1 MRFLVRLLFLILV
14 MAAYSPPLRS
24 QERRLDPQDE
34 AAKDAS
40 WASFKKRLLGATQ
53 KRDRKFVLS
62 ILDRGVRS
70 GMEGGRGVAEFR
82 KQWELDSD
90 SSPLWQELAAVLVLP
105 GAYHRP
111 EQGPLELC
119 VPYVSVRWPQD
130 IDAFKGGAIIARDVL
145 AKSSPSSASNT
156 VATLSYDIVDVADW
170 EVNDR
175 DAGSR
180 QKWVRIWLKS
190 GIGYVP
196 EEQIRSPIEHT
207 ACFVKGENGWRLVG
221 FGPGGGK

>member
-1 MRFLVRLLFLILV
+1 MILIV
-14 MAAYSPPLRS
+14 AAYSPPLRA

-40 WASFKKRLLGATQ
+40 WASFKKRLLGAAQ

-70 GMEGGRGVAEFR
+70 GMEGGRGVEEFR

-105 GAYHRP
+105 SAYHRP
-111 EQGPLELC
+111 ERGPLELC

-130 IDAFKGGAIIARDVL
+130 IDAFKGGAIIAREVL
-145 AKSSPSSASNT
+145 AKSSPSSASDT
-156 VATLSYDIVDVADW
+156 VATLSYNIVDVADW
-170 EVNDR
+170 EVDDK

-190 GIGYVP
+190 GIAFVP
-196 EEQIRSPIEHT
+196 EEQVRSPIEHT